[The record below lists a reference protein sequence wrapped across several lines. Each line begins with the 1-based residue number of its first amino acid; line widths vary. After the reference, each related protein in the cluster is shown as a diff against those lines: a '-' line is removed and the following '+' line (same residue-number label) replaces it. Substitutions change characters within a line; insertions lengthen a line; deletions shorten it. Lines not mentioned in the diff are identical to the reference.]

1 MTRTHTPQNP
11 EPVHGSDDSQ
21 RRVAFRLGLSE
32 SRAAPFLIA
41 KGYRILARRFR
52 TSLGEIDMV
61 ARRRGRARV
70 RRGEGARQFRCRCR
84 SDRQMAAVP
93 YHLGNAAMACRPS
106 RRCDG
111 RHAFRSGRSWARAA
125 PPAGDVR
132 RVHLGHLSARTPC
145 PMSSPCPDLI
155 RGLLR
160 ANYRQNKFSQADGN
174 AGQARV

>member
-1 MTRTHTPQNP
+1 VTRTHTPQNP

-111 RHAFRSGRSWARAA
+111 RHAFRRYRSTRPLRPSFDWIA
-125 PPAGDVR
+125 
-132 RVHLGHLSARTPC
+132 L